1 MEVSTTYL
9 KSSSSVVFLLRFV
22 RNFSTQ
28 TFEVSSS
35 RILML
40 SPMNGFHKKT
50 IRELIAAKKSAEEQ
64 LNIIKG
70 KLLSD
75 MEEKDVRS
83 WVTETMRI
91 TRKLPTTRSS
101 FDLKAF
107 KADNPNIDLSA
118 YMKTSDVAGS
128 LSIAI

>member
-1 MEVSTTYL
+1 
-9 KSSSSVVFLLRFV
+9 
-22 RNFSTQ
+22 
-28 TFEVSSS
+28 
-35 RILML
+35 
-40 SPMNGFHKKT
+40 
-50 IRELIAAKKSAEEQ
+50 
-64 LNIIKG
+64 
-70 KLLSD
+70 
-75 MEEKDVRS
+75 
-83 WVTETMRI
+83 MRI

>member
-1 MEVSTTYL
+1 
-9 KSSSSVVFLLRFV
+9 
-22 RNFSTQ
+22 
-28 TFEVSSS
+28 
-35 RILML
+35 
-40 SPMNGFHKKT
+40 
-50 IRELIAAKKSAEEQ
+50 
-64 LNIIKG
+64 
-70 KLLSD
+70 

-91 TRKLPTTRSS
+91 TRKLPTTRNS

>member
-1 MEVSTTYL
+1 M
-9 KSSSSVVFLLRFV
+9 
-22 RNFSTQ
+22 
-28 TFEVSSS
+28 
-35 RILML
+35 
-40 SPMNGFHKKT
+40 
-50 IRELIAAKKSAEEQ
+50 
-64 LNIIKG
+64 NIIKG

-107 KADNPNIDLSA
+107 KADNANIDLSS